1 MGDGVPRSGDGV
13 WGGAVI
19 ASILYELCW
28 LIYVVLSQTTVLWVP
43 MLLLGALIGSLL
55 PRRRDR

>member
-1 MGDGVPRSGDGV
+1 M
-13 WGGAVI
+13 I

-28 LIYVVLSQTTVLWVP
+28 LIYTVLSQTVILWVP
-43 MLLLGALIGSLL
+43 VLLIGVAIGSWI

>member
-1 MGDGVPRSGDGV
+1 M
-13 WGGAVI
+13 I

-28 LIYVVLSQTTVLWVP
+28 LIYVVLSQTVVLWVP
-43 MLLLGALIGSLL
+43 VLLIGIGIGSWL

>member
-1 MGDGVPRSGDGV
+1 
-13 WGGAVI
+13 VI

>member
-1 MGDGVPRSGDGV
+1 M
-13 WGGAVI
+13 I

-28 LIYVVLSQTTVLWVP
+28 LIYTVLSQTVILWVP
-43 MLLLGALIGSLL
+43 FLLLGIGIGSSL